1 MESLLKAWQ
10 GKSLELLH
18 QNVEEVLRSYRHSS
32 DILSELLQ
40 NSVDACLRKKEALE
54 NYNPE
59 ISIEIDT
66 NENIVIVEDNGE
78 GIPYDKLYDIII
90 PGGSLKKLGN
100 TYGYKGYGLTFLAFI
115 SKEINIKTLHNG
127 KAYEIQFNNLFDW
140 LLNPSKNENNL
151 KPTKYE
157 KLENLSNLKETF
169 TKVSLKLPIG
179 KYKENFPVLSS
190 FDDFFEW
197 VKEIKIL
204 EFVLRT
210 RTAMGNVKAAMN
222 EDFTKINFRVNLD
235 GSIYEI
241 PYEFLEPLESMYMKG
256 GRTFSLQEYIK
267 NVFCEPRL
275 GDKSYRGLYEI
286 KKDVKIG
293 KNKQIFFNAKIYIC
307 GRTAI
312 TKLNEEFQLP
322 KVSNKISENFDL
334 NTGVYLSIDGLPT
347 GIKID
352 NWASKGASWQRY
364 FILVDILDK
373 TFSEQLDSGRKGI
386 SNYFATKIVEKIEEI
401 IVKEKFDIK
410 CSVTPYT
417 LQKLSKYL
425 SVKDDT
431 DSFIDEENSN
441 DINEIIDRWKKQKE
455 INFDFKSIIKEP
467 MDENAVIV
475 IFYELIVRDFIKGY
489 HTLFISSQAKYDVGF
504 KYYFE
509 NVTEND
515 IFNEEINPLGLNP
528 SFLNKR
534 IPQKKLIGEF
544 KIRLE
549 DLLYDFD
556 KNIKDITE
564 LDISIVWDFSRE
576 KIDELEGIIREEN
589 PYGRKYYGV
598 THILTYRNKDLPIIC
613 LKSLIEKIKDIS

>member
-1 MESLLKAWQ
+1 MGKKSLLNAWQ

-40 NSVDACLRKKEALE
+40 NSVDACLRKKEIE
-54 NYNPE
+54 KNYSPKIN
-59 ISIEIDT
+59 IEIDSIQ
-66 NENIVIVEDNGE
+66 NMIIVEDNGE
-78 GIPYDKLYDIII
+78 GIPHDKLYDIII
-90 PGGSLKKLGN
+90 PGGSLKKLGT

-127 KAYEIQFNNLFDW
+127 KPYEIQFNNLFDW
-140 LLNPSKNENNL
+140 LLNPSKNKNNL
-151 KPTKYE
+151 QPTIYKE
-157 KLENLSNLKETF
+157 LNLSKDNLHDSF
-169 TKVSLKLPIG
+169 TKISLKLPIG
-179 KYKENFPVLSS
+179 RFKENFSVLSS

-197 VKEIKIL
+197 VKEKKIL

-210 RTAMGNVKAAMN
+210 RTAIGNVKVAMN
-222 EDFTKINFRVNLD
+222 EKSAKIDFKINLD
-235 GSIYEI
+235 GDEFEI
-241 PYEFLEPLESMYMKG
+241 PYKFLEPLESTYMKS
-256 GRTFSLQEYIK
+256 GRICSLQEYID
-267 NVFCEPRL
+267 NTFCEPKL
-275 GDKSYRGLYEI
+275 GNKSYRGLYEI
-286 KKDVKIG
+286 KKDIKIG
-293 KNKQIFFNAKIYIC
+293 KNKPVFFNVKIYIC

-312 TKLNEEFQLP
+312 TKLNEEFQLT
-322 KVSNKISENFDL
+322 KISNKINENFNL

-364 FILVDILDK
+364 FVLVDILDK

-386 SNYFATKIVEKIEEI
+386 SNYFASKIVEKIEEI
-401 IVKEKFDIK
+401 IIKEKFETK
-410 CSVTPYT
+410 CTNPYT

-425 SVKDDT
+425 YVKDDIF
-431 DSFIDEENSN
+431 DFLDEENSN
-441 DINEIIDRWKKQKE
+441 DIE
-455 INFDFKSIIKEP
+455 SIIKRWDNQEDISFELKSIKKVP
-467 MDENAVIV
+467 IDENAVIV
-475 IFYELIVRDFIKGY
+475 IFYELIIRNIIKGY

-509 NVTEND
+509 NVTEKD
-515 IFNEEINPLGLNP
+515 IYNEKNNPLGLN
-528 SFLNKR
+528 SNFLNKR

-556 KNIKDITE
+556 KNIKDINE
-564 LDISIVWDFSRE
+564 LDIAIVWDFSEE
-576 KIDELEGIIREEN
+576 KINELEGIIREEN

-613 LKSLIEKIKDIS
+613 LKELIDKLKE